1 MAMTLRL
8 TEEETDALRRT
19 AEREGLS
26 MQEVAR
32 KAIHEYVVGWERTRD
47 AFLADF
53 ARDNARLLDR
63 LGQ

>member
-8 TEEETDALRRT
+8 TEEETEALRRT
-19 AEREGLS
+19 AEAEGLS

-32 KAIHEYVVGWERTRD
+32 KAISQYVVGWDRTRD

-53 ARDNARLLDR
+53 AARNTGLLDR